1 MLQRLIVS
9 VALLLAAA
17 TPAGAEVLRFVGT
30 FHTLY
35 DCPDTGLGSACGS
48 PPPVDIDIPFSF
60 TMEITQPFDHTHD
73 ESSLWHAPE
82 FPMPPPV
89 TQALFESLS
98 GHTFS
103 RLGSVNTYENG
114 PVFKNLLSYA
124 QDLHLWTG
132 TDAQGRPHNYSEAI
146 NVGFEG
152 VAPRAQPGTPITFE
166 EVVALWNDYRD
177 TGRTVEVYS
186 DVGWS
191 ILNPDGSY
199 QAAGHRIHGDFR
211 LCRAPGA
218 IGGAV
223 RGAIAAVVAK
233 VRGS

>member
-1 MLQRLIVS
+1 
-9 VALLLAAA
+9 
-17 TPAGAEVLRFVGT
+17 
-30 FHTLY
+30 
-35 DCPDTGLGSACGS
+35 
-48 PPPVDIDIPFSF
+48 
-60 TMEITQPFDHTHD
+60 
-73 ESSLWHAPE
+73 
-82 FPMPPPV
+82 MPPPV

-98 GHTFS
+98 DHTFS
-103 RLGSVNTYENG
+103 RLGGVNTYENG

-124 QDLHLWTG
+124 QNLHLWTG
-132 TDAQGRPHNYSEAI
+132 TGAQDRRHNYSEAI

-152 VAPRAQPGTPITFE
+152 VAQRAQPGTPITFE

-199 QAAGHRIHGDFR
+199 QAAAHRIHGDFR
-211 LCRAPGA
+211 LCRAPGAIGGA

-233 VRGS
+233 VRGG